1 MAQHDPP
8 SEEAKRS
15 GGFLASGFFAGVR
28 AGYTSIFQ
36 VVLVGTFIS
45 IGALAH
51 DVGFSAPWVVLST
64 VLVWAA
70 PAQVILISSL
80 GAGGAPLAVA
90 ITVSLSAIRLLPMV
104 VSLLP
109 ILRSGRRQT
118 GALLLAAHFTAVSM
132 WLESLRL
139 APTRPREERLAFA
152 NGIGASFLATSV
164 AATLSGHVLAANLPK
179 GVVAALLFL
188 TPMSFLTSL
197 TRNSRLLADRV
208 AFVAGLVLGPLLTFY
223 KVGLDLLWTG
233 LIGGTVAYLVH
244 LWWERRR

>member
-1 MAQHDPP
+1 MAQTDPE
-8 SEEAKRS
+8 SESTTRLGA
-15 GGFLASGFFAGVR
+15 FLAGVKAGM
-28 AGYTSIFQ
+28 TSIFQ
-36 VVLVGTFIS
+36 IVLFGTFVS

-51 DVGFSAPWVVLST
+51 DLGFSAPWVVLST

-90 ITVSLSAIRLLPMV
+90 IAVSLSAIRLLPMV

-118 GALLLAAHFTAVSM
+118 AALLLAAHFTAVSM

-152 NGIGASFLATSV
+152 NGIGTSFLTTSV
-164 AATLSGHVLAANLPK
+164 FATILGHVLAANLPK

-197 TRNSRLLADRV
+197 TRNSRLLSDRV
-208 AFVAGLVLGPLLTFY
+208 AFLAGLVLGPVLTFY

-233 LIGGTVAYLVH
+233 LIGGTAAYLVH
-244 LWWERRR
+244 RLWAMRR

>member
-1 MAQHDPP
+1 MAQHDPD
-8 SEEAKRS
+8 SELVTRS
-15 GGFLASGFFAGVR
+15 GSFLAGVKAGM
-28 AGYTSIFQ
+28 TSVFQ
-36 VVLVGTFIS
+36 IVLLGTFVS

-51 DVGFSAPWVVLST
+51 DLGFSAPWVVLST
-64 VLVWAA
+64 VLIWAA

-80 GAGGAPLAVA
+80 GSGGDPLAVA
-90 ITVSLSAIRLLPMV
+90 IAVSLSAIRLLPMV

-118 GALLLAAHFTAVSM
+118 AALLLAAHFTAVSL

-152 NGIGASFLATSV
+152 NGIGTSFLATSLV
-164 AATLSGHVLAANLPK
+164 ATISGHVLAANLPK

-197 TRNSRLLADRV
+197 TRNSRLLSDRL

-223 KVGLDLLWTG
+223 NVGLDLLWTG

-244 LWWERRR
+244 RLWARRR